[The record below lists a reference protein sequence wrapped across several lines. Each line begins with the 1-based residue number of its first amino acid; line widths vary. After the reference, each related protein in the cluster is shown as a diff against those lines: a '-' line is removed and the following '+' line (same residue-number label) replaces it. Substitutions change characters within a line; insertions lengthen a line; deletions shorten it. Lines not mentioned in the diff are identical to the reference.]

1 MGLFNPKPVIDRSP
15 IDKFGVGANA
25 DSLMS
30 LANISLNRSQELWDP
45 YSKRNQMFMEQSMEN
60 AYNLQGQQN
69 ILAQRQAAKTGNA
82 NIAGFQSSASIR
94 DSVRKQQMNLM
105 LSQQGQA
112 SQLLG
117 QSGQMQGQAGS
128 MRNSLNSLFRQ
139 QQAANQKARQDAK
152 NKKYGMMSA
161 VLGAVAGPAL
171 GALGGNLAKRLIP
184 TGGGGN
190 PGGGSIFSQAAGNI
204 QGGYQGFNPQQSF
217 GNFYGGGNFG
227 NTLGGGYLD
236 PNGVSVPT
244 NLNLNGV
251 SVPNNSVGFNSSNS
265 IYRDSISLY

>member
-1 MGLFNPKPVIDRSP
+1 MGLFNPRPVIDRSP

-45 YSKRNQMFMEQSMEN
+45 YSKRNQMFQEQSMEN

-82 NIAGFQSSASIR
+82 NITGFQSSAGIR

-128 MRNSLNSLFRQ
+128 MRNSLNSMFRQ

-161 VLGAVAGPAL
+161 VFGAVAGPAL
-171 GALGGNLAKRLIP
+171 GALGGNLASKI
-184 TGGGGN
+184 GGAVRGSG
-190 PGGGSIFSQAAGNI
+190 GGGSIFSQAANNI
-204 QGGYQGFNPQQSF
+204 PGGFNFNTAPQQAFS
-217 GNFYGGGNFG
+217 NFYGGGTFQASNIAS
-227 NTLGGGYLD
+227 
-236 PNGVSVPT
+236 P
-244 NLNLNGV
+244 
-251 SVPNNSVGFNSSNS
+251 SVGFNVAPGTNQTGINGNPYLQSGTNPGLQNS
-265 IYRDSISLY
+265 IYGQYYE